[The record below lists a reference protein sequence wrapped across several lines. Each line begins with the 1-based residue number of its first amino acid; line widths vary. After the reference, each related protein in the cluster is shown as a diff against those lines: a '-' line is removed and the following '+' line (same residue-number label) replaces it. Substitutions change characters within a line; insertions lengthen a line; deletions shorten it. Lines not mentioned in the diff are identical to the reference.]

1 MTLENHLIYH
11 EDKITRLYEQHD
23 QVQGYIH
30 KLTAKN
36 SHLKAGEL
44 LEFVKQLY
52 AIEMDLRVSIDTR
65 LTLINIKSDN

>member
-23 QVQGYIH
+23 QIQGYIH

-44 LEFVKQLY
+44 LELVKQLY

-65 LTLINIKSDN
+65 LTLINIKSNN